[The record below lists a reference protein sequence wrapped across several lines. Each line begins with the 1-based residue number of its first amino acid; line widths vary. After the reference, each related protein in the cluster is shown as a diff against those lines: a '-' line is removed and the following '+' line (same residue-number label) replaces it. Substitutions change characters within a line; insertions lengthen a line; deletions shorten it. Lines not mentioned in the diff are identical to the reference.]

1 MKQLAK
7 FLRSVLPADWSQ
19 LIFLFGVVCLYI
31 ARILRSLLAKGAP
44 SSSLLLLFTAH
55 MPLLAGVAG
64 YFICFW
70 PGKHPARRILYWVCL
85 PALGGLS
92 LTYGLFLYYGL
103 GPSSAHGT
111 GTAYTVGWALS
122 AVWSLGPEFHFA
134 LLGLILVALFAWRLA
149 TGYSSLPLAL
159 PESSILLSDD
169 PVSWRR
175 VQILV
180 WILVALAGGPLFLYI
195 ALILTV
201 IDYLLVV
208 LIPWIAR
215 FARLAGVSTLVAKFI
230 LGIGAIGGY
239 LLVASASQAMVLG
252 FALLTLG
259 KEGWKNLRRSIR
271 LPKPEY
277 FLVALAFPFAIAT
290 FIAVVWHLFPLVQI
304 ENQTKVLPGI
314 FFAAF
319 LEEIIIRGL
328 LQPRFIR
335 SYGLLRGIF
344 LVGIV
349 WAAAHF
355 YGDFFPHFSHGN
367 VLLQIGWRLLD
378 GVVFSF
384 ILGWLTLRTRSI
396 LPATVAHGIE
406 NVLVV
411 PTFGPRFL
419 MLALVR
425 NLLWGALAYVLF
437 RYWPVWL
444 EGEPDAS
451 AAEVT
456 SQPGT

>member
-1 MKQLAK
+1 MIPSRGAV
-7 FLRSVLPADWSQ
+7 FRSWSGYSLPWRGD
-19 LIFLFGVVCLYI
+19 
-31 ARILRSLLAKGAP
+31 P
-44 SSSLLLLFTAH
+44 SFSTS
-55 MPLLAGVAG
+55 
-64 YFICFW
+64 
-70 PGKHPARRILYWVCL
+70 R
-85 PALGGLS
+85 LS
-92 LTYGLFLYYGL
+92 LT
-103 GPSSAHGT
+103 
-111 GTAYTVGWALS
+111 V
-122 AVWSLGPEFHFA
+122 
-134 LLGLILVALFAWRLA
+134 
-149 TGYSSLPLAL
+149 
-159 PESSILLSDD
+159 
-169 PVSWRR
+169 
-175 VQILV
+175 
-180 WILVALAGGPLFLYI
+180 I
-195 ALILTV
+195 A
-201 IDYLLVV
+201 YLLVV

-239 LLVASASQAMVLG
+239 LLKASASHATVLG
-252 FALLTLG
+252 LALLMLG
-259 KEGWKNLRRSIR
+259 KEGWRDLRRSVR

-277 FLVALAFPFAIAT
+277 FLLALAFPFAIAT
-290 FIAVVWHLFPLVQI
+290 FIAAVWHLFPLVRI

-314 FFAAF
+314 FLAAF
-319 LEEIIIRGL
+319 LEEIVIRGL
-328 LQPRFIR
+328 LQPRLIR
-335 SYGLLRGIF
+335 RYGLLRGIF

-384 ILGWLTLRTRSI
+384 IVGWLTLRARSV
-396 LPATVAHGIE
+396 LPATVAHSIE

-419 MLALVR
+419 TLALVR

-437 RYWPVWL
+437 RYWPVRS
-444 EGEPDAS
+444 EGEPGAS